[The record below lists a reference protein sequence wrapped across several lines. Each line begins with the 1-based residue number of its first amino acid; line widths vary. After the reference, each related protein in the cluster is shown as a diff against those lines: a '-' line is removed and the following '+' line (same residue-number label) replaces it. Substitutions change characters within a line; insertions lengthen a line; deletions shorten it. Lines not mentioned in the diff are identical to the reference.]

1 MYGGNYVLYHMY
13 IFSIYR
19 VSFYNVDFFRSL
31 VEFRF
36 MPNLIIMYNVNLDIV
51 VLKFV

>member
-19 VSFYNVDFFRSL
+19 VSIYYVDFFRSL
-31 VEFRF
+31 LEFRF
-36 MPNLIIMYNVNLDIV
+36 MLNLIIMYNVNFDIV
-51 VLKFV
+51 DLKFV